1 MKKIFF
7 IYDAHRKNFNNVEE
21 FVNNNDKLYYLS
33 MALDPMEDFEPNI
46 EADNYSVLIWADV
59 GIKEPANIDFKTY
72 QERLTFDDLYYE
84 YYDKR
89 RDEIPKLELSPSD
102 WEEIQETWKR
112 VLEKKTQYVMF
123 LLDESG
129 EFDKVQIV
137 GKDELSQEDLTYIER
152 EHEKY
157 LAWKKAEK
165 LYNYDHEIIDDIWHS
180 PADSVYDAD
189 IEKYLGREVGFMKH
203 KQYTKSEMLA
213 ELQERLQRKEPVY
226 SIVHWLSIRATYG
239 IEGINESFVELLHQL
254 QLVDIGWQ
262 EMISE
267 EQLQEIADRLLLGQD
282 VTL

>member
-1 MKKIFF
+1 MLFF
-7 IYDAHRKNFNNVEE
+7 QYTFS
-21 FVNNNDKLYYLS
+21 YL
-33 MALDPMEDFEPNI
+33 
-46 EADNYSVLIWADV
+46 
-59 GIKEPANIDFKTY
+59 ANIDFKTY

>member
-1 MKKIFF
+1 MLVLDGSGVLDKVDI
-7 IYDAHRKNFNNVEE
+7 IGKN
-21 FVNNNDKLYYLS
+21 
-33 MALDPMEDFEPNI
+33 
-46 EADNYSVLIWADV
+46 
-59 GIKEPANIDFKTY
+59 
-72 QERLTFDDLYYE
+72 
-84 YYDKR
+84 
-89 RDEIPKLELSPSD
+89 ELSEQD
-102 WEEIQETWKR
+102 IQDMK
-112 VLEKKTQYVMF
+112 L
-123 LLDESG
+123 
-129 EFDKVQIV
+129 
-137 GKDELSQEDLTYIER
+137 

-254 QLVDIGWQ
+254 QLMDIGWE

-267 EQLQEIADRLLLGQD
+267 EKLQEIADRLLLGQD